1 MIAALAWLESTG
13 MARTISGSLPLTASL
28 SAAHL
33 LGFTLVLGGAF
44 VMHLR
49 LIGAMLPRTALLDVA
64 RPAGRLIALGLIV
77 SVITGALLFAGRA
90 SSIAANGI
98 FQTKMSLLLLA
109 VAWQLVVQHRLAR
122 TTAQSP
128 RATRTAGVA
137 GLALWLGL
145 AVTACAFILLE

>member
-1 MIAALAWLESTG
+1 MMMAFAWLESTS
-13 MARTISGSLPLTASL
+13 MARAISGSLPLTASL

-33 LGFTLVLGGAF
+33 LGFTLVSGGAF

-49 LIGAMLPRTALLDVA
+49 LVGAMLPRTALLDVVH
-64 RPAGRLIALGLIV
+64 PAGRLIALGLAV
-77 SVITGALLFAGRA
+77 SVVTGTLLFAGRA

-109 VAWQLVVQHRLAR
+109 VAWQLVVQHRLTR
-122 TTAQSP
+122 TTTQSP
-128 RATRTAGVA
+128 GAARAFGFV

>member
-1 MIAALAWLESTG
+1 MMTALTWLESTG
-13 MARTISGSLPLTASL
+13 MARTISGSLPLAASL

-33 LGFTLVLGGAF
+33 LGFTLVSAGAF

-77 SVITGALLFAGRA
+77 SVVTGALLFAARA

-109 VAWQLVVQHRLAR
+109 VAWQLVVQHRLTR

-128 RATRTAGVA
+128 QATRTAGFA
-137 GLALWLGL
+137 GLALWLSL